1 MAAQTTDINKAIV
14 AMVDIQMTS
23 DSNTV
28 HGHQHSL
35 EQQPEPQ
42 TMYSSVTVGSIEI
55 FLRRPYLENEPF
67 SFSDILLLLTGR
79 KIMGL

>member
-1 MAAQTTDINKAIV
+1 MGLDKALRCNWTSTWLLVAAQTTDINKAIV

-35 EQQPEPQ
+35 EQQIMD
-42 TMYSSVTVGSIEI
+42 TKVASRGST
-55 FLRRPYLENEPF
+55 
-67 SFSDILLLLTGR
+67 D
-79 KIMGL
+79 